1 MKRTLGCT
9 VALAVLAGSVLPAL
23 AATEEP
29 TSPVREVLDVPY
41 YTGPGADE
49 DRHRLDLYLPGGKK
63 GFPIAVFVH
72 GGGWMLGDKGFFG
85 HGQAL
90 GRHFARLGVGVVMPS
105 YRLSPRVKHPEHIRD
120 VARAVAWTVKNLG
133 AYGGD
138 INRLYLVGHSAGGHL
153 VSLLATDKTYL
164 KAVGIKPSLI
174 RGVVSISG
182 VYRAPEL
189 AFNFGVAGAS
199 EGLKL
204 TIHPFSVVFG
214 TDPGVDRKAFPLHHV
229 TAGLPPFLLVN
240 AERDLPTLPEM
251 TTEFAAALK
260 RAGDKVQVLRVPGRD
275 HDSVLFRA
283 VTDKD
288 PVSRAVAGFI
298 LGGS

>member
-1 MKRTLGCT
+1 MKRIIGG
-9 VALAVLAGSVLPAL
+9 ALALAILAGSALPAL
-23 AATEEP
+23 AAKDEL

-49 DRHRLDLYLPGGKK
+49 DRHRLDLYLPRGKK
-63 GFPIAVFVH
+63 DFPVAVFVH

-105 YRLSPRVKHPEHIRD
+105 YRLSPKVKHPEHVRD
-120 VARAVAWTVKNLG
+120 VARAVAWTVKHLR

-138 INRLYLVGHSAGGHL
+138 VHRLYLLGHSAGGHL
-153 VSLLATDKTYL
+153 VSLLATDKGYL
-164 KAVGIKPSLI
+164 TAVGIKPSLI

-182 VYRAPEL
+182 VYRAPEV

-199 EGLKL
+199 SGLKL
-204 TIHPFSVVFG
+204 RIHPFSLVFG
-214 TDPGVDRKAFPLHHV
+214 TAPGVDRKAFPLYHV

-240 AERDLPTLPEM
+240 AGRDLPMLPEM
-251 TTEFAAALK
+251 ATEFAAALK
-260 RAGDKVQVLRVPGRD
+260 RAGDKVRVLRVPGRD
-275 HDSVLFRA
+275 HDSILFRA
-283 VTDKD
+283 VNDED
-288 PVSRAVAGFI
+288 PVSRAVTAFI
-298 LGGS
+298 LGDS